1 MLAPLLCDYDFKE
14 KLHKGENWKL
24 SLSEETSWSIFNAKL
39 RKNSRLWKVPIAKD
53 WKRFLFLCD
62 WRLHSQFQIS
72 LEWSETTKSQ
82 NAKSTSSTFP
92 QIRMNGSS
100 KNDSKF
106 LFYCDFEF
114 LFIYRITTTPN
125 VMVLTSHNSRH
136 ILQIKKE
143 FKQTLL
149 SEFVQ
154 SVGRFWTLLKC

>member
-1 MLAPLLCDYDFKE
+1 MWKSPDCDGLKNVSFCVTDVYIPNFKFPSSEVKQRKVKMQNRLLQ
-14 KLHKGENWKL
+14 
-24 SLSEETSWSIFNAKL
+24 
-39 RKNSRLWKVPIAKD
+39 P
-53 WKRFLFLCD
+53 
-62 WRLHSQFQIS
+62 
-72 LEWSETTKSQ
+72 
-82 NAKSTSSTFP
+82 STFP

-100 KNDSKF
+100 KNHSKF

-125 VMVLTSHNSRH
+125 VKVLTSHNSRH

-154 SVGRFWTLLKC
+154 SVGRFWALLKCKRSNQFLSAGD